1 MKELYL
7 SILRVAAARRYDVV
21 SLTSDATLKEIVLTD
36 MQHEDGKERHGEKT
50 VTIKL
55 YADPKKCTFHFS
67 SDYENGRTE
76 INYIYKC
83 EGTKDV
89 VQMLGYFFN
98 RIKEADI
105 DVDAIKQPYMSTRHL
120 VSHDR
125 RRLTEYVACFSGH
138 LNIDAV
144 HCVHTDAAEKQSNEM
159 QQVDTGAPPVPDVP
173 LQLSED
179 EVTGSPARI
188 PDHYVKGFGDV
199 PIPDLDLMYTPP
211 PPPPPMPTP
220 SQHVLLR
227 EDVAQGA
234 VKRTVAALQQAEERD
249 GDQAADISKFI
260 GELADKGAPVEKKKP
275 TRHNGDFAAVANFID
290 DMKENSVAAP
300 AECLP
305 HVKHGDDK
313 K

>member
-83 EGTKDV
+83 ECTKDV

-120 VSHDR
+120 VSRDR
-125 RRLTEYVACFSGH
+125 SSLTQSVECANGH

-144 HCVHTDAAEKQSNEM
+144 HCVHADAAEKQSNEM
-159 QQVDTGAPPVPDVP
+159 QQGEPVAPPVPDVP

-211 PPPPPMPTP
+211 P
-220 SQHVLLR
+220 SQHFLLR
-227 EDVAQGA
+227 D
-234 VKRTVAALQQAEERD
+234 
-249 GDQAADISKFI
+249 AADISKFI
-260 GELADKGAPVEKKKP
+260 GKLADKGAPVEKKKP

-290 DMKENSVAAP
+290 DMKENSVSAP